1 MTILSLSSQVGLG
14 TDVSGGFSPT
24 ILNAMRTAVTASN
37 SLASDRP
44 QYSPLGFSD
53 VIYLATRGGASLL
66 DMSATLGALEP
77 GMLADMIRV
86 DMDGE
91 NMTTLTEN

>member
-1 MTILSLSSQVGLG
+1 
-14 TDVSGGFSPT
+14 
-24 ILNAMRTAVTASN
+24 MRTAVTASN

-66 DMSATLGALEP
+66 DMTASLGALEP
-77 GMLADMIRV
+77 GMLADIIRV

-91 NMTTLTEN
+91 DKTTLMEN

>member
-1 MTILSLSSQVGLG
+1 M
-14 TDVSGGFSPT
+14 
-24 ILNAMRTAVTASN
+24 TASN

-66 DMSATLGALEP
+66 DMSTSLGALEP
-77 GMLADMIRV
+77 GMLADIIRV

-91 NMTTLTEN
+91 IMTLTEN

>member
-1 MTILSLSSQVGLG
+1 
-14 TDVSGGFSPT
+14 
-24 ILNAMRTAVTASN
+24 MRTAVTASN

-66 DMSATLGALEP
+66 NMTHSLGALEP
-77 GMLADMIRV
+77 GMIADIIRV
-86 DMDGE
+86 DMDGK
-91 NMTTLTEN
+91 N